1 MSSPHSPEPV
11 IEETIYDQSP
21 SREPFDERNV
31 VEEEVFPC
39 SGSEVFSEPTR
50 RMDDFEL
57 LRQHWDEI
65 DDELQFKNDVGEGID
80 ACAHQPA
87 IESDIPR
94 VSPISLVPEV
104 QPFPEPSSPAPPPP
118 KSESSMIGVAYYY
131 PPPKPVPEKPM
142 EECPDIG
149 QAVENLVQ
157 IPN

>member
-1 MSSPHSPEPV
+1 MFSWLEQIV
-11 IEETIYDQSP
+11 SP

-31 VEEEVFPC
+31 VEE
-39 SGSEVFSEPTR
+39 

-94 VSPISLVPEV
+94 
-104 QPFPEPSSPAPPPP
+104 EPSSPAPPPP

-142 EECPDIG
+142 EECP
-149 QAVENLVQ
+149 AVERYLPMSYTYIDGFQPFPGEKVEQ
-157 IPN
+157 KMSAIAGGPDKRKPPP